1 MLKIYVC
8 EDIEVQRRK
17 LQKTIEN
24 IVLMEDLDMELSCV
38 SDNPHTILEKVKETE
53 DVGIYFL
60 DIDLG
65 TDMTGLALAQ
75 EIRKYDPRGFI
86 IFVTTHSE
94 MSYMTF
100 IYKLEALDFILKDN
114 SEELER
120 RVYDCILKANQRYA
134 SANNKVQANF
144 SVKVNEKVFTVDYD
158 EILFFETSMN
168 VHKIILHC
176 KNRQMEF
183 LGKIKDI
190 EQEVDERF
198 YRCHRSFLV
207 NKDNIREIDFQNR
220 VIYMVNGD
228 ECLISSRMM
237 KGLKYLKDE
246 SK

>member
-8 EDIEVQRRK
+8 EDIEVQRNK
-17 LQKTIEN
+17 IKKTIEN
-24 IVLMEDLDMELSCV
+24 IVLMEDLDMEIGCV
-38 SDNPHTILEKVKETE
+38 SNNPHTILEKVKETE

-65 TDMTGLALAQ
+65 ADMTGLALAQ

-114 SEELER
+114 PEELDR
-120 RVYDCILKANQRYA
+120 RVYECILKANQRFA
-134 SANNKVQANF
+134 SVNNKVQANF
-144 SVKVNEKVFTVDYD
+144 SVKVNEKVITVDYD
-158 EILFFETSMN
+158 EILFFETSTN

-176 KNRQMEF
+176 KKREMEF
-183 LGKIKDI
+183 WGKIKDI
-190 EQEVDERF
+190 EKEVDERF

-207 NKDNIREIDFQNR
+207 NKDNIREIDFRNR

-228 ECLISSRMM
+228 ECLISTRMM
-237 KGLKYLKDE
+237 KGLK
-246 SK
+246 

>member
-1 MLKIYVC
+1 M
-8 EDIEVQRRK
+8 
-17 LQKTIEN
+17 IEN

-38 SDNPHTILEKVKETE
+38 SEDPHRILEKVKETE
-53 DVGIYFL
+53 AVGIYFL
-60 DIDLG
+60 DIALG
-65 TDMTGLALAQ
+65 SDMTGLTLAQ
-75 EIRKYDPRGFI
+75 EISKYDPRGFI

-100 IYKLEALDFILKDN
+100 IYKLEALDFILKDAP
-114 SEELER
+114 EDLGKRIYE
-120 RVYDCILKANQRYA
+120 CILKANQRFA
-134 SANNKVQANF
+134 SINNKVHANF

-158 EILFFETSMN
+158 DILFFETSTN

-183 LGKIKDI
+183 LGKIKEI
-190 EQEVDERF
+190 EKEVDERF

-207 NKDNIREIDFQNR
+207 NKDNIKEIDFQNR

-237 KGLKYLKDE
+237 KGLK
-246 SK
+246 

>member
-8 EDIEVQRRK
+8 EDIEVQRDK
-17 LQKTIEN
+17 LQQVIEN
-24 IVLMEDLDMELSCV
+24 IVLMENLDMELSCV
-38 SDNPHTILEKVKETE
+38 SEDPLRILEKVKETE

-65 TDMTGLALAQ
+65 ADMNGLTLAQ

-114 SEELER
+114 AEELEK
-120 RVYDCILKANQRYA
+120 RVYECILKANQRFM
-134 SANNKVQANF
+134 SVNNKVQANF

-158 EILFFETSMN
+158 EILFFETSAN

-190 EQEVDERF
+190 EKEVDGRF

-237 KGLKYLKDE
+237 KGLK
-246 SK
+246 

>member
-1 MLKIYVC
+1 MLKIYLC
-8 EDIEVQRRK
+8 EDIEIQRDRM
-17 LQKTIEN
+17 QQVIEN
-24 IVLMEDLDMELSCV
+24 TVLIEELDMELSCV
-38 SDNPHTILEKVKETE
+38 SEDPYKILEAVKETE
-53 DVGIYFL
+53 EVGIYFL
-60 DIDLG
+60 DIALG
-65 TDMTGLALAQ
+65 SDMTGLTLAQ

-114 SEELER
+114 PEEMEKR
-120 RVYDCILKANQRYA
+120 IHDCILKANQRFV
-134 SANNKVQANF
+134 SAKNKVQANF

-158 EILFFETSMN
+158 DILFFETSPN

-183 LGKIKDI
+183 LGKIKEI
-190 EQEVDERF
+190 EKEVDGRF

-228 ECLISSRMM
+228 ECLLSCRMM
-237 KGLKYLKDE
+237 KGLK
-246 SK
+246 

>member
-8 EDIEVQRRK
+8 EDIEVQRDK
-17 LQKTIEN
+17 LQQVIEN
-24 IVLMEDLDMELSCV
+24 TVLMENLDMELSCV
-38 SDNPHTILEKVKETE
+38 SEDPHRILEKVKETE

-65 TDMTGLALAQ
+65 AEMNGLTLAQ

-114 SEELER
+114 AEELEK
-120 RVYDCILKANQRYA
+120 RVYECILKANQRFM
-134 SANNKVQANF
+134 SVNNKVQANF

-158 EILFFETSMN
+158 EILFFETSAN

-190 EQEVDERF
+190 EKEVDGRF

-237 KGLKYLKDE
+237 KGLK
-246 SK
+246 

>member
-8 EDIEVQRRK
+8 EDIEVQRDK
-17 LQKTIEN
+17 MQQVIEN

-38 SDNPHTILEKVKETE
+38 SGDPHVILEKVKETE
-53 DVGIYFL
+53 EVGIYFL

-65 TDMTGLALAQ
+65 ADMTGLTLAQ

-100 IYKLEALDFILKDN
+100 IYKLEALDFILKDD
-114 SEELER
+114 SEELGR
-120 RVYDCILKANQRYA
+120 RVYECILKANQRFA
-134 SANNKVQANF
+134 SVNNKVQANF

-158 EILFFETSMN
+158 EILFFETSVN

-190 EQEVDERF
+190 EKAVDERF

-207 NKDNIREIDFQNR
+207 NKDNIKEIDFQNR

-237 KGLKYLKDE
+237 KGLK
-246 SK
+246 